1 MLDITI
7 EKSDA
12 TGLWRATSTLEGVPP
27 LTIIRHKADKDDL
40 EYEIRRAYS
49 DLIEELVTKQLKE
62 YF

>member
-1 MLDITI
+1 MLDIQI

-12 TGLWRATSTLEGVPP
+12 TGLWRATCTLECLPP
-27 LTIIRHKADKDDL
+27 LTVRRHKAEKDDL

-49 DLIEELVTKQLKE
+49 DLIEEIVTKQLKE